1 MENLSKMDI
10 LLSSLSRMRS
20 PEPFKIDFR
29 RIQLTQDRDPE
40 EHSKRRR
47 ILGQLFSRT
56 NIAKLEGLMLHHINA
71 FVDAVGQKRGPI
83 DVGPACRALEA
94 DIICTILLDP
104 GPDCKEIFSEAR

>member
-1 MENLSKMDI
+1 MENSSKMGI

-20 PEPFKIDFR
+20 PAGPEARFR
-29 RIQLTQDRDPE
+29 HMELTRNRDPE

-71 FVDAVGQKRGPI
+71 FVDAVGQKHGPI

-94 DIICTILLDP
+94 DIICTIFQST
-104 GPDCKEIFSEAR
+104 GPDCEIFSDIR

>member
-1 MENLSKMDI
+1 MENLFKMGI
-10 LLSSLSRMRS
+10 LLSSLSRMR
-20 PEPFKIDFR
+20 PPAGLEAGFHHME
-29 RIQLTQDRDPE
+29 LTHDRDPE

-71 FVDAVGQKRGPI
+71 FVDAVGQKHGPI

-94 DIICTILLDP
+94 DIICTISLRT
-104 GPDCKEIFSEAR
+104 GPEGD

>member
-1 MENLSKMDI
+1 MESLFKTDI

-20 PEPFKIDFR
+20 FAGFEIGFR
-29 RIQLTQDRDPE
+29 HIRLTQDRDPE

-56 NIAKLEGLMLHHINA
+56 NITKLEGLMLHHINA
-71 FVDAVGQKRGPI
+71 FVDAVGQKHGSI

-94 DIICTILLDP
+94 DIICT
-104 GPDCKEIFSEAR
+104 SS